1 MSDRLSIKKS
11 SAILLILLP
20 GIYTSDLFY
29 GCLNLSGYTGVITPG
44 VVIRG
49 GIFLW
54 AVVWSVKYRRHIGKR
69 LCFLCWS
76 LLLLALLGP
85 IISFFET
92 LNGSALAI
100 DVNGIAKV
108 LYWPFVM
115 LLFIVLIKRYRM
127 TDLDIF
133 AFVEYAA
140 YFLGCSLLLMQL
152 FSIGKLTYGDYAY
165 GSTGIFHAQNDLTLA
180 LGIALVPAAYRNIKN
195 PSLVRIV
202 LLIAAMSGCVGIG
215 TRASLAVVIIV
226 PAAATFVMLW
236 SKNRSHAGKR
246 DFTRKMGTVVII
258 GVLGIGA
265 SWAVFH
271 AVQREMEYGHQQKKF
286 ESLASGELPR
296 LLLIRSG
303 VEYFGSRDF
312 IYDLLGEGRYRYERG
327 VYNFCYPGV
336 HVQDDQRRMA
346 EVDWMDLYGAYG
358 IIFAILLHGFYL
370 ALLFGVSKDFILR
383 KSASDGLAGTM
394 ILIYLGHSVLAGHA
408 LVSPIPSTLIAA
420 AGGLHLASRK
430 KDAVKASKGRYMR
443 STQLSGLATNACNYQ
458 RH

>member
-1 MSDRLSIKKS
+1 MAGHFSLKKS
-11 SAILLILLP
+11 PVILLLMLP
-20 GIYTSDLFY
+20 GLYLSDILY
-29 GCLNLSGYTGVITPG
+29 GWLSLSGYTGVITPG

-54 AVVWSVKYRRHIGKR
+54 AVVWSVIYRRHIGKR
-69 LCFLCWS
+69 LFFLCWS

-115 LLFIVLIKRYRM
+115 LFFIVLIKRYRM

-236 SKNRSHAGKR
+236 SKDRSHAGKR

-303 VEYFGSRDF
+303 VEYLAGRNTAKNV
-312 IYDLLGEGRYRYERG
+312 LGEGSYHYRRG
-327 VYNFCYPGV
+327 VYPYWGGIR
-336 HVQDDQRRMA
+336 DDSRKSV

-358 IIFAILLHGFYL
+358 VVFTILFHCFYL
-370 ALLFGVSKDFILR
+370 MLLFGSSKRFFLGR
-383 KSASDGLAGTM
+383 SEFDGLVATM
-394 ILIYLGHSVLAGHA
+394 LLIYIGHSALAGHA
-408 LVSPIPSTLIAA
+408 MVSPIPSTLIAA
-420 AGGLHLASRK
+420 VGGLYLAHRRIRVHGISRARQRA
-430 KDAVKASKGRYMR
+430 DFVSGRISR
-443 STQLSGLATNACNYQ
+443 SCM
-458 RH
+458 